1 MSTVEKKNFP
11 ISQDSKNIF
20 NPKSEDEVSKIVK
33 NLYNKK
39 IPVEIIGLGSKKFIG
54 NKLQCSKILN
64 LSNLSGIIDYFPEE
78 LYIKVKACT
87 PIIEIEK
94 KLNEHNQQ
102 LAFETLDFG
111 YVFSGKSNKGTAAGS
126 VSCNFAGS
134 RRFKVGS
141 VRDYV
146 LGFRGVNGKGDI
158 IKSGGTVVKNVTGYD
173 LSKLITGSFGTL
185 VALTEITF
193 KVLPKKPF
201 NRTIV
206 IHEIIKKEIA
216 NLFNKISNSSSEVT
230 GSMYL
235 PLESNNNKFKNN
247 NEEIFKFNDLKYSGP
262 YIAIRADGS
271 KKSIEEKINNLSIE
285 LDLINKK
292 ISILDYYQSDL
303 FWQKVNNLEIFSNTK
318 NTILRIVIPPSKI
331 ANLLESFDEN
341 YRYFIDWCGSLVWVE
356 TSELTEEKF
365 FSLKKFIVE
374 LEGYLTVIKQS
385 DESLSIK
392 ENFTV
397 NETLLNISKKIKES
411 FDPKKIFNP
420 GKMYKEI

>member
-1 MSTVEKKNFP
+1 MPEKKNFP
-11 ISQDSKNIF
+11 ISQDSNNIF
-20 NPKSEDEVSKIVK
+20 SPKSEDEVSEIVENLFK
-33 NLYNKK
+33 NKT
-39 IPVEIIGLGSKKFIG
+39 PVEIIGLGSKKFIG
-54 NKLQCSKILN
+54 NKLQCSKILD
-64 LSNLSGIIDYFPEE
+64 LSNLSGIIEYFPEE

-94 KLNEHNQQ
+94 KLNENNQQ

-111 YVFSGKSNKGTAAGS
+111 YIVSGKSNKGTAAGS

-193 KVLPKKPF
+193 KVLPKKPL
-201 NRTIV
+201 NKTII
-206 IHEIIKKEIA
+206 IHEILKKNIA
-216 NLFNKISNSSSEVT
+216 QLFNKIINSSSDVS

-235 PLESNNNKFKNN
+235 PLDSNNKSD
-247 NEEIFKFNDLKYSGP
+247 EIFKFNDIKYSAP

-271 KKSIEEKINNLSIE
+271 EKSIEERINNLSFE
-285 LDLINKK
+285 LELNNNK
-292 ISILDYYQSDL
+292 ISILDYNQSDL
-303 FWQKVNNLEIFSNTK
+303 FWKKVNNLELFSNTK
-318 NTILRIVIPPSKI
+318 NSIFRVVIPQSKC
-331 ANLLESFDEN
+331 ASLLEHFDKN
-341 YRYFIDWCGSLVWVE
+341 YRYFIDWCGSLVWLEV
-356 TSELTEEKF
+356 SGLTEENF
-365 FSLKKFIVE
+365 FSLRKSIVE
-374 LEGYLTVIKQS
+374 LGGYLTVIKQQ
-385 DESLSIK
+385 ENGLYIK

-397 NETLLNISKKIKES
+397 NETVLNISKKIKES

>member
-1 MSTVEKKNFP
+1 MPEKKNFP
-11 ISQDSKNIF
+11 ISQDSNNIF
-20 NPKSEDEVSKIVK
+20 SPKSEDEVSEIVENLFK
-33 NLYNKK
+33 NKT
-39 IPVEIIGLGSKKFIG
+39 PVEIIGLGSKKFIG
-54 NKLQCSKILN
+54 NKLQCSKILD
-64 LSNLSGIIDYFPEE
+64 LSNLSGIIEYFPEE

-94 KLNEHNQQ
+94 KLNENNQQ

-111 YVFSGKSNKGTAAGS
+111 YIVSGKSNKGTAAGS

-193 KVLPKKPF
+193 KVLPKKPL
-201 NRTIV
+201 NKTII
-206 IHEIIKKEIA
+206 IHEILKKDIA
-216 NLFNKISNSSSEVT
+216 QLFNKIINSSSEVS

-235 PLESNNNKFKNN
+235 PLDSNNKSD
-247 NEEIFKFNDLKYSGP
+247 EIFKFNDIKYSAP

-271 KKSIEEKINNLSIE
+271 EKSIEERINNLSFE
-285 LDLINKK
+285 LELNNNK
-292 ISILDYYQSDL
+292 ISILDYNQSDL
-303 FWQKVNNLEIFSNTK
+303 FWKKVNNLELFSNTK
-318 NTILRIVIPPSKI
+318 NSIFRVVIPQSKC
-331 ANLLESFDEN
+331 ASLLEHFDKN
-341 YRYFIDWCGSLVWVE
+341 YRYFIDWCGSLVWLEV
-356 TSELTEEKF
+356 SGLTEEKF
-365 FSLKKFIVE
+365 FSLRKSIVE
-374 LEGYLTVIKQS
+374 LGGYLTVIKQQ
-385 DESLSIK
+385 DNGLYIK

-397 NETLLNISKKIKES
+397 NETVLNISKKIKES

>member
-1 MSTVEKKNFP
+1 MPEKKNFP
-11 ISQDSKNIF
+11 ISQDSNNIF
-20 NPKSEDEVSKIVK
+20 SPKSEDEVSEIVENLFK
-33 NLYNKK
+33 NKT
-39 IPVEIIGLGSKKFIG
+39 PVEIIGLGSKKFIG
-54 NKLQCSKILN
+54 NKLQCSKILD
-64 LSNLSGIIDYFPEE
+64 LSNLSGIIEYFPEE

-94 KLNEHNQQ
+94 KLNENNQQ

-111 YVFSGKSNKGTAAGS
+111 YIVSGKSNKGTAAGS

-193 KVLPKKPF
+193 KVLPKKPL
-201 NRTIV
+201 NKTII
-206 IHEIIKKEIA
+206 IHEILKKDIA
-216 NLFNKISNSSSEVT
+216 QLFNKIINSSSEVS

-235 PLESNNNKFKNN
+235 PLDSNNKSD
-247 NEEIFKFNDLKYSGP
+247 EIFKFNDIKYSAP

-271 KKSIEEKINNLSIE
+271 EKSIEERINNLSFE
-285 LDLINKK
+285 LELNNNKT
-292 ISILDYYQSDL
+292 SILDYNQSDL
-303 FWQKVNNLEIFSNTK
+303 FWKKVNNLELFSNTK
-318 NTILRIVIPPSKI
+318 NSIFRVVIPQSKC
-331 ANLLESFDEN
+331 ASLLEHFDKN
-341 YRYFIDWCGSLVWVE
+341 YRYFIDWCGSLVWLEV
-356 TSELTEEKF
+356 SGLTEEKF
-365 FSLKKFIVE
+365 FSLRKSIVE
-374 LEGYLTVIKQS
+374 LGGYLTVIKQQ
-385 DESLSIK
+385 ENGLYIK

-397 NETLLNISKKIKES
+397 NETVLNISKKIKES
-411 FDPKKIFNP
+411 FDPRKIFNP
-420 GKMYKEI
+420 GKMYTGI

>member
-1 MSTVEKKNFP
+1 MPEKKNFP
-11 ISQDSKNIF
+11 ISQDSNNIF
-20 NPKSEDEVSKIVK
+20 SPKSEDEVSEIVENLFK
-33 NLYNKK
+33 NKT
-39 IPVEIIGLGSKKFIG
+39 PVEIIGLGSKKFIG
-54 NKLQCSKILN
+54 NKLQCSKILD
-64 LSNLSGIIDYFPEE
+64 LSNLSGIIEYFPEE

-94 KLNEHNQQ
+94 KLNENNQQ

-111 YVFSGKSNKGTAAGS
+111 YIVSGKSNKGTAAGS
-126 VSCNFAGS
+126 VSCNFSGS

-193 KVLPKKPF
+193 KVLPKKPL
-201 NRTIV
+201 NKTII
-206 IHEIIKKEIA
+206 IHEILKKDIA
-216 NLFNKISNSSSEVT
+216 QLFNKIINSSSEVS

-235 PLESNNNKFKNN
+235 PLDSNNKSD
-247 NEEIFKFNDLKYSGP
+247 EIFKFNDIKYSAP

-271 KKSIEEKINNLSIE
+271 EKSIEERINNLSFE
-285 LDLINKK
+285 LELNNNKT
-292 ISILDYYQSDL
+292 SILDYNQSDL
-303 FWQKVNNLEIFSNTK
+303 FWKKVNNLELFSNTK
-318 NTILRIVIPPSKI
+318 NSIFRVVIPQSKC
-331 ANLLESFDEN
+331 ASLLEHFDKN
-341 YRYFIDWCGSLVWVE
+341 YRYFIDWCGSLVWLEV
-356 TSELTEEKF
+356 SGLTEEKF
-365 FSLKKFIVE
+365 FSLRKSIVE
-374 LEGYLTVIKQS
+374 LGGYLTVIKQQ
-385 DESLSIK
+385 ENGLYIK

-397 NETLLNISKKIKES
+397 NETVLNISKKIKES

>member
-1 MSTVEKKNFP
+1 MPEKKNFP
-11 ISQDSKNIF
+11 ISQDSNNIF
-20 NPKSEDEVSKIVK
+20 SPKSEDEVSEIVENLFK
-33 NLYNKK
+33 NKT
-39 IPVEIIGLGSKKFIG
+39 PVEIIGLGSKKFIG
-54 NKLQCSKILN
+54 NKLQCSKILD
-64 LSNLSGIIDYFPEE
+64 LSNLSGIIEYFPEE

-94 KLNEHNQQ
+94 KLNENNQQ

-111 YVFSGKSNKGTAAGS
+111 YIVSGKSNKGTAAGS

-193 KVLPKKPF
+193 KVLPKKPL
-201 NRTIV
+201 NKTII
-206 IHEIIKKEIA
+206 IHEILKKDIA
-216 NLFNKISNSSSEVT
+216 QLFNKIINSSSEVS

-235 PLESNNNKFKNN
+235 PLDSNNKSD
-247 NEEIFKFNDLKYSGP
+247 EIFKFNDIKYSAP

-271 KKSIEEKINNLSIE
+271 EKSIEERINNLSFE
-285 LDLINKK
+285 LELNNNKT
-292 ISILDYYQSDL
+292 SILDYNQSDL
-303 FWQKVNNLEIFSNTK
+303 FWKKVNNLELFSNTK
-318 NTILRIVIPPSKI
+318 NSIFRVVIPQSKC
-331 ANLLESFDEN
+331 ASLLERFDKN
-341 YRYFIDWCGSLVWVE
+341 YRYFVDWCGSLVWLEV
-356 TSELTEEKF
+356 SGLTEEKF
-365 FSLKKFIVE
+365 FSLRKSIVE
-374 LEGYLTVIKQS
+374 LGGYLTVIKQQ
-385 DESLSIK
+385 DNGLYIK

-397 NETLLNISKKIKES
+397 NETVLNISKKIKES
-411 FDPKKIFNP
+411 FDPRKIFNP
-420 GKMYKEI
+420 GKMYKEV

>member
-1 MSTVEKKNFP
+1 MPEKKNFP
-11 ISQDSKNIF
+11 ISQDSNNIF
-20 NPKSEDEVSKIVK
+20 SPKSEDEVSEIVENLFK
-33 NLYNKK
+33 NKT
-39 IPVEIIGLGSKKFIG
+39 PVEIIGLGSKKFIG
-54 NKLQCSKILN
+54 NKLQCSKILD
-64 LSNLSGIIDYFPEE
+64 LSNLSGIIEYFPEE

-94 KLNEHNQQ
+94 KLNENNQQ

-111 YVFSGKSNKGTAAGS
+111 YIVSGKSNKGTAAGS

-193 KVLPKKPF
+193 KVLPKKPL
-201 NRTIV
+201 NKTII
-206 IHEIIKKEIA
+206 IHEILKKDIA
-216 NLFNKISNSSSEVT
+216 QLFNKIINSSSEVS

-235 PLESNNNKFKNN
+235 PLDSNNKSD
-247 NEEIFKFNDLKYSGP
+247 EIFKFNDIKYSAP

-271 KKSIEEKINNLSIE
+271 EKSIEERINNLSFE
-285 LDLINKK
+285 LELNNNK
-292 ISILDYYQSDL
+292 ISILDYNQSDL
-303 FWQKVNNLEIFSNTK
+303 FWKKVNNLELFSNTK
-318 NTILRIVIPPSKI
+318 NSIFRVVIPQSKC
-331 ANLLESFDEN
+331 ASLLEHFDKN
-341 YRYFIDWCGSLVWVE
+341 YRYFIDWCGSLVWLEV
-356 TSELTEEKF
+356 SGLTEEKF
-365 FSLKKFIVE
+365 FSLRKSIVE
-374 LEGYLTVIKQS
+374 LGGYLTVIKQQ
-385 DESLSIK
+385 DNGLYIK

-397 NETLLNISKKIKES
+397 NETVLNISKKIKES
-411 FDPKKIFNP
+411 FDPRKIFNP

>member
-1 MSTVEKKNFP
+1 MLEKKNFP
-11 ISQDSKNIF
+11 ISQDSNNIF
-20 NPKSEDEVSKIVK
+20 SPKSEDEVSEIVENLFK
-33 NLYNKK
+33 NKT
-39 IPVEIIGLGSKKFIG
+39 PVEIIGLGSKKFIG
-54 NKLQCSKILN
+54 NKLQCSKILD
-64 LSNLSGIIDYFPEE
+64 LSNLSGIIEYFPEE

-94 KLNEHNQQ
+94 KLNENNQQ

-111 YVFSGKSNKGTAAGS
+111 YIVSGKSNKGTAAGS

-193 KVLPKKPF
+193 KVLPKKPL
-201 NRTIV
+201 NKTII
-206 IHEIIKKEIA
+206 IHEILKKDIA
-216 NLFNKISNSSSEVT
+216 QLFNKIINSSSEVS

-235 PLESNNNKFKNN
+235 PLDSNNKSD
-247 NEEIFKFNDLKYSGP
+247 EIFKFNDIKYSAP

-271 KKSIEEKINNLSIE
+271 EKSIEERINNLSFE
-285 LDLINKK
+285 LELNNNK
-292 ISILDYYQSDL
+292 ISILDYNQSDL
-303 FWQKVNNLEIFSNTK
+303 FWKKVNNLELFSNTK
-318 NTILRIVIPPSKI
+318 NSIFRVVIPQSKC
-331 ANLLESFDEN
+331 ASLLEYFDEN
-341 YRYFIDWCGSLVWVE
+341 YRYFIDWCGSLVWLEV
-356 TSELTEEKF
+356 SGLTEEKF
-365 FSLKKFIVE
+365 FSLRKSIVE
-374 LEGYLTVIKQS
+374 LGGYLTVIKQQ
-385 DESLSIK
+385 ENGLYIK
-392 ENFTV
+392 ENFTA
-397 NETLLNISKKIKES
+397 NETILNISKKIKES

-420 GKMYKEI
+420 GKMYKGI

>member
-1 MSTVEKKNFP
+1 MPEKKNFP
-11 ISQDSKNIF
+11 ISQDSNNIF
-20 NPKSEDEVSKIVK
+20 SPKSEDEVSEIVENLFK
-33 NLYNKK
+33 NKT
-39 IPVEIIGLGSKKFIG
+39 PVEIIGLGSKKFIG
-54 NKLQCSKILN
+54 NKLQCSKILD
-64 LSNLSGIIDYFPEE
+64 LSNLSGIIEYFPEE

-94 KLNEHNQQ
+94 KLNENNQQ

-111 YVFSGKSNKGTAAGS
+111 YIVSGKSNKGTAAGS

-193 KVLPKKPF
+193 KVLPKKPL
-201 NRTIV
+201 NKTII
-206 IHEIIKKEIA
+206 IHEILKKDIA
-216 NLFNKISNSSSEVT
+216 QLCNKIINSSSEVS

-235 PLESNNNKFKNN
+235 PLDSNNKSD
-247 NEEIFKFNDLKYSGP
+247 EIFKFNDIKYSAP

-271 KKSIEEKINNLSIE
+271 EKSIEERINNLSFE
-285 LDLINKK
+285 LELNNNKT
-292 ISILDYYQSDL
+292 SILDYNQSDL
-303 FWQKVNNLEIFSNTK
+303 FWKKVNNLELFSNTK
-318 NTILRIVIPPSKI
+318 NSIFRVVIPQSKC
-331 ANLLESFDEN
+331 ASLLEHFDKN
-341 YRYFIDWCGSLVWVE
+341 YRYFIDWCGSLVWLEV
-356 TSELTEEKF
+356 SGLTEEKF
-365 FSLKKFIVE
+365 FSLRKSIVE
-374 LEGYLTVIKQS
+374 LGGYLTVIKQQ
-385 DESLSIK
+385 DNGLYIK

-397 NETLLNISKKIKES
+397 NETVLNISKKIKES

>member
-1 MSTVEKKNFP
+1 MPEKKNFP
-11 ISQDSKNIF
+11 ISQDSNNIF
-20 NPKSEDEVSKIVK
+20 SPKSEDEVSEIVENLFK
-33 NLYNKK
+33 NKT
-39 IPVEIIGLGSKKFIG
+39 PVEIIGLGSKKFIG
-54 NKLQCSKILN
+54 NKLQCSKILD
-64 LSNLSGIIDYFPEE
+64 LSNLSGIIEYFPEE

-94 KLNEHNQQ
+94 KLNENNQQ

-111 YVFSGKSNKGTAAGS
+111 YIVSGKSNKGTAAGS

-193 KVLPKKPF
+193 KVLPKKLF
-201 NRTIV
+201 NKTIV
-206 IHEIIKKEIA
+206 IHEILKKDISQ
-216 NLFNKISNSSSEVT
+216 LFNKIINSSSEVS

-235 PLESNNNKFKNN
+235 PLDSSNKSD
-247 NEEIFKFNDLKYSGP
+247 EIFKFNDLKYNAP
-262 YIAIRADGS
+262 YIAIRVDGS
-271 KKSIEEKINNLSIE
+271 KESIEERINNLSIE
-285 LDLINKK
+285 LELINNKP
-292 ISILDYYQSDL
+292 SILDYYQSDL
-303 FWQKVNNLEIFSNTK
+303 FWKKVNNLELFSNTEK
-318 NTILRIVIPPSKI
+318 SIFRVVIPQSKC
-331 ANLLESFDEN
+331 ASLLERFDKN
-341 YRYFIDWCGSLVWVE
+341 YRYFVDWCGSLVWLEV
-356 TSELTEEKF
+356 SGLTEEKF
-365 FSLKKFIVE
+365 FSLRKSIVE
-374 LEGYLTVIKQS
+374 LGGYLTVIKQQ
-385 DESLSIK
+385 DNGLYIK

-397 NETLLNISKKIKES
+397 NETVLNISKKIKES

>member
-1 MSTVEKKNFP
+1 MPEKKNFP
-11 ISQDSKNIF
+11 ISQDSNNIF
-20 NPKSEDEVSKIVK
+20 SPKSEDEVSEIVENLFK
-33 NLYNKK
+33 NKT
-39 IPVEIIGLGSKKFIG
+39 PVEIIGLGSKKFIG
-54 NKLQCSKILN
+54 NKLQCSKILD
-64 LSNLSGIIDYFPEE
+64 LSNLSGIIEYFPEE

-94 KLNEHNQQ
+94 KLNENNQQ

-111 YVFSGKSNKGTAAGS
+111 YIVSGKSNKGTAAGS

-193 KVLPKKPF
+193 KVLPKKPL
-201 NRTIV
+201 NKTII
-206 IHEIIKKEIA
+206 IHEILKKDIA
-216 NLFNKISNSSSEVT
+216 QLFNKIINSSSDVS

-235 PLESNNNKFKNN
+235 PLDSNNKSD
-247 NEEIFKFNDLKYSGP
+247 EIFKFNDIKYSAP

-271 KKSIEEKINNLSIE
+271 EKSIEERINNLSFE
-285 LDLINKK
+285 LELNNNK
-292 ISILDYYQSDL
+292 ISILDYNQSDL
-303 FWQKVNNLEIFSNTK
+303 FWKKVNNLELFSNTK
-318 NTILRIVIPPSKI
+318 NSIFRVVIPQSKC
-331 ANLLESFDEN
+331 ASLLEHFDKN
-341 YRYFIDWCGSLVWVE
+341 YRYFIDWCGSLVWLEV
-356 TSELTEEKF
+356 SGLTEEKF
-365 FSLKKFIVE
+365 FSLRKSIVE
-374 LEGYLTVIKQS
+374 LGGYLTVIKQQ
-385 DESLSIK
+385 DNGLYIK

-397 NETLLNISKKIKES
+397 NETVLNISKKIKES
-411 FDPKKIFNP
+411 FDPRKIFNP